1 MQALRKFLRKLLRIV
16 AGVLIGGLTLLTGCQ
31 SRFIYFPR
39 PYASGE
45 IEQWQRKYH
54 GEIIAYETSAGRQ
67 QAYLQRKV
75 RQQGPPERFW
85 LVAGGN
91 AALSLDLADWLWENG
106 DSRDAFLMIDLPGY
120 GQCEGSPNPSRIHE
134 SMLAA
139 VPAAIQKMGFSP
151 AEIQPRMR
159 IFAHSLGCAGT
170 LLAAREFGIRRGI
183 LIAPFTSTMDMTR
196 QVFGVNL
203 GFLLWHRF
211 DNKARL
217 HELAG
222 PDAKFIVF
230 HGTTDEVIPVAMSRE
245 IKQEMPDLID
255 LREIPD
261 GFHNDLFD
269 AAERAMSA
277 AMAELR

>member
-1 MQALRKFLRKLLRIV
+1 MQTLRKFLRKLMRIV
-16 AGVLIGGLTLLTGCQ
+16 TGVIIGSLTLLTACQ

-39 PYASGE
+39 PYAAGDVE
-45 IEQWQRKYH
+45 TWKQKYH
-54 GEIIAYETSAGRQ
+54 GEIISYETSAGRQ

-91 AALSLDLADWLWENG
+91 AALALDLADWLWENG
-106 DSRDAFLMIDLPGY
+106 DSRDAFLLIDFPGY

-134 SMLAA
+134 NMLAA

-183 LIAPFTSTMDMTR
+183 LLSPFTSTMDMTR
-196 QVFGVNL
+196 QVLGVNL
-203 GFLLWHRF
+203 GWLLWHRF

-222 PDAKFIVF
+222 TDARFIVF
-230 HGTTDEVIPVAMSRE
+230 HGTTDEVIPISMSRE
-245 IKQEMPDLID
+245 MKAEMPDLIN
-255 LREIPD
+255 LREVPE
-261 GFHNDLFD
+261 GFHNDLFEV
-269 AAERAMSA
+269 AEKAIAS

>member
-1 MQALRKFLRKLLRIV
+1 MRIV
-16 AGVLIGGLTLLTGCQ
+16 TGVIIGSLTLLTACQ

-39 PYASGE
+39 PYAAGDVE
-45 IEQWQRKYH
+45 TWKQKYH
-54 GEIIAYETSAGRQ
+54 GEIISYETSAGRQ

-91 AALSLDLADWLWENG
+91 AALALDLADWLWENG
-106 DSRDAFLMIDLPGY
+106 DSRDAFLLIDFPGY
-120 GQCEGSPNPSRIHE
+120 GQCEGSPNPFRIHE
-134 SMLAA
+134 NMLAA
-139 VPAAIQKMGFSP
+139 VPAAIQKMGFPP

-183 LIAPFTSTMDMTR
+183 LLSPFTSTMDMTR
-196 QVFGVNL
+196 QVLGVNL
-203 GFLLWHRF
+203 GWLLWHRF

-222 PDAKFIVF
+222 TDARFIVF
-230 HGTTDEVIPVAMSRE
+230 HGTTDEVIPISMSRE
-245 IKQEMPDLID
+245 MKAEMPDLID
-255 LREIPD
+255 LREVPE
-261 GFHNDLFD
+261 GFHNDLFEV
-269 AAERAMSA
+269 AEKAITS

>member
-1 MQALRKFLRKLLRIV
+1 MKTLRTILRKLLRIV
-16 AGVLIGGLTLLTGCQ
+16 SGVVIGSLALLTGCQ

-75 RQQGPPERFW
+75 HQQGPPERFW

-211 DNKARL
+211 ANKARL

>member
-1 MQALRKFLRKLLRIV
+1 MQNLRKFLRKLLRIV
-16 AGVLIGGLTLLTGCQ
+16 TGVIIGSLTLLTACQ

-39 PYASGE
+39 PYAAGDVE
-45 IEQWQRKYH
+45 KWKQKYH
-54 GEIIAYETSAGRQ
+54 GEIIPYETSTGRQ

-91 AALSLDLADWLWENG
+91 AALALDLADWLWENG
-106 DSRDAFLMIDLPGY
+106 DSRDAFLMIDFPGY

-134 SMLAA
+134 NVVAA
-139 VPAAIQKMGFSP
+139 VAAAIQKMGFST

-183 LIAPFTSTMDMTR
+183 LIAPFTSTMDMTK
-196 QVFGVNL
+196 QVLGINL

-211 DNKARL
+211 DNQARL
-217 HELAG
+217 RELAG
-222 PDAKFIVF
+222 PDARFIIF

-245 IKQEMPDLID
+245 MKAAMPELID

-261 GFHNDLFD
+261 GYHNDLFD
-269 AAERAMSA
+269 AAEKALAA
-277 AMAELR
+277 AMVEIR